1 MSDICQDLAAGLRSV
16 IGADAVFD
24 DAASLE
30 LFGQDV
36 SGDAHPV
43 SLVARPNNTEALVN
57 IVKFAA
63 KHDLAIAPRG
73 GGMSYS
79 SGYVCQRSG
88 VIALDSSA
96 MNRVLEVNKEDMYV
110 TVEAGCTWHTLHET
124 LEPLGLRTPFW
135 GTLSGL
141 KASVGGGLS
150 QNSIFWGSGRHGAA
164 ADSVLGFEI
173 VLGSGEIL
181 STGGGVKSG
190 GSPFFRHYGPDLTG
204 IFTSDTGA
212 LGIKATATLRL
223 LPVLPG
229 KAFASFEFDGHAD
242 MIAAMSEVSRG
253 ALAEACFGFDPGL
266 ATQRMKRASLMQ
278 DVKTLGNVVKAR
290 GIGEGLRLAGKGRG
304 FMKNVQFSA
313 HFMVE
318 EATEAA
324 ADAANERIRNIC
336 LDKGGREIENSIPK
350 ISRSMPFPPLN
361 SMIGPEG
368 ERWLPVHGLIPHS
381 KALATFEA
389 VEALF
394 DANAEVMDR
403 HDIVRGYM
411 LTYVGTSCFVI
422 EPVFYW
428 PDELNALHRQTVDD
442 AMLKKVNPHAK
453 NLAARGEVMRL
464 RGEVIGILGE
474 MGALHL
480 QIGRSYPFQAD
491 IKAAP
496 KEVIRGLKQLLDP
509 EGRINPGS
517 LGLE

>member
-1 MSDICQDLAAGLRSV
+1 MSDALQHLASELRSV
-16 IGADAVFD
+16 IGANAVLD

-43 SLVARPNNTEALVN
+43 SLVARPADTEALVN
-57 IVKFAA
+57 VVKFAA
-63 KHDLAIAPRG
+63 EHDLVVAPRG

-88 VIALDSSA
+88 VVALDSSA

-124 LEPLGLRTPFW
+124 LEPLSLRTPFW

-164 ADSVLGFEI
+164 ADSVLGFDV
-173 VLGSGEIL
+173 VLGSGEVL
-181 STGGGVKSG
+181 STGGAVRSG
-190 GSPFFRHYGPDLTG
+190 ASPFFRHYGPDLTG

-223 LPVLPG
+223 LPTLPG
-229 KAFASFEFDGHAD
+229 KAFASFEFEHHAD
-242 MIAAMSEVSRG
+242 MIAAMSEVSRH
-253 ALAEACFGFDPGL
+253 ALAEACFGFDPAL
-266 ATQRMKRASLMQ
+266 AAQRLKRASLMQ
-278 DVKTLGNVVKAR
+278 DVKALGNVVKAR

-304 FMKNVQFSA
+304 FMKDVRFSA
-313 HFMVE
+313 HFMIE
-318 EATEAA
+318 EATQAA
-324 ADAANERIRNIC
+324 ADAANARIHEIC
-336 LDKGGREIENSIPK
+336 LEKGGREIENSIPK

-368 ERWLPVHGLIPHS
+368 ERWLPVHGLVPHS
-381 KALATFEA
+381 KANATFEA

-394 DANAEVMDR
+394 DANVDVMDT

-428 PDELNALHRQTVDD
+428 PDELNALHRRSVDD
-442 AMLKKVNPHAK
+442 AMLKKINSHAQ

-464 RGEVIGILGE
+464 RAEVIEIFGE

-480 QIGRSYPFQAD
+480 QIGRSYPFQAG
-491 IKAAP
+491 IKDEP
-496 KEVIRGLKQLLDP
+496 KAVIHGLKRLLDP